1 MTIPTAQQVDQ
12 AKTDLA
18 AAQTAVA
25 TNMVLLAVGYTQC
38 GSQLM
43 ALSCQRCGPTTQQS
57 GSSTAKKNFGYTIV
71 QPKFDHC
78 IQTMS
83 AAEHDVVV
91 DLMLNDSPAPNA
103 FDELKATTE
112 RGHTRRR
119 PTCCASFRGFR
130 GVD

>member
-1 MTIPTAQQVDQ
+1 MAIPTAQQVNQ

-25 TNMVLLAVGYTQC
+25 TSTDVLAVGYTQC

-43 ALSCQRCGPTTQQS
+43 ALSCQRCGPITQQS
-57 GSSTAKKNFGYTIV
+57 GSSTAKNNFGYTIV

-78 IQTMS
+78 IQAMS
-83 AAEHDVVV
+83 AAESDVVV
-91 DLMLNDSPAPNA
+91 DLMLNDFAAPNA

-112 RGHTRRR
+112 KVHTRRR
-119 PTCCASFRGFR
+119 PTCVASFRGFR
-130 GVD
+130 GVH